1 MAGRRRRRPS
11 WPLMLA
17 ASPRLRRD
25 RSYSASKSVEFR
37 LEIGCTPRR
46 DRFISAARS
55 VVFRVEIGRAAA
67 GLLFADGSGVRY
79 VVFAPR
85 ACRACLD
92 VGSAELKWT
101 DLEAE
106 VDRSRCGA
114 WGVTASGA
122 ASRWC
127 GATGGCGC
135 LRCCTWETGASAG
148 RGLIFV
154 EIVGFFGDHCA
165 WRSGSHVR

>member
-1 MAGRRRRRPS
+1 
-11 WPLMLA
+11 MLA

-37 LEIGCTPRR
+37 LEIGRTPRR

-92 VGSAELKWT
+92 VGSAGLKWT
-101 DLEAE
+101 DLD
-106 VDRSRCGA
+106 VGR
-114 WGVTASGA
+114 GVSLRLGRHQGGVGRLVGA
-122 ASRWC
+122 AVFGVAHGRL
-127 GATGGCGC
+127 GP
-135 LRCCTWETGASAG
+135 LRAEG
-148 RGLIFV
+148 
-154 EIVGFFGDHCA
+154 
-165 WRSGSHVR
+165 